1 MSLRKTAAW
10 LISCRRRVFDC
21 VLWERAQVPPPVSRP
36 VLARKFPCVESAGIV
51 VDAVRGLVVVTD
63 DINYQFYV
71 YSLADGAL
79 VRSFGGQGSGKGQYN
94 WYVGVRCLTPAGT
107 VLMADYFNKCVQEV
121 NIDDGSHV
129 RRWGEAVLS
138 SPSGVDCN
146 DSVVAVTDLEEGR
159 VTLLSWPDGSLL
171 RQFGSVGSGDGQLY
185 RPYAVRLLFDGSGV
199 VVADQSNNR
208 LCIFS
213 MAGAFLRSIA
223 YDMPYDVLECDG
235 GASFIVTSW
244 ENNTVSKVSV
254 ATGAVVPFGSSGSGG
269 EQWDQPAA
277 LAVVGPVGDHGS
289 SHELVV
295 LEIGTQLVQ
304 VFRV

>member
-94 WYVGVRCLTPAGT
+94 WC
-107 VLMADYFNKCVQEV
+107 
-121 NIDDGSHV
+121 
-129 RRWGEAVLS
+129 
-138 SPSGVDCN
+138 
-146 DSVVAVTDLEEGR
+146 
-159 VTLLSWPDGSLL
+159 
-171 RQFGSVGSGDGQLY
+171 VGSGDGQLY